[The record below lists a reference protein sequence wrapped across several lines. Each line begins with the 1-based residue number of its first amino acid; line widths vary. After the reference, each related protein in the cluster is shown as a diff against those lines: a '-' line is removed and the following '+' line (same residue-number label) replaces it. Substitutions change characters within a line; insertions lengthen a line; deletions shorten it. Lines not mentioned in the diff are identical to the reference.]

1 MTKPYSGSSGRS
13 SVPIQTC
20 GSDGGGAREV
30 KAVEIAARV
39 VEALRAT
46 GNYQARYDSDE
57 ERAVLQQAAR
67 IARATVRP
75 RRITARTTAGV
86 FYAVWSEPTP
96 LEDELRWHQ
105 MVDAVNAVQPKNWQQ
120 RLARRQAGRRQDGG
134 QQDSPPQQ

>member
-1 MTKPYSGSSGRS
+1 MGEVIGSG
-13 SVPIQTC
+13 
-20 GSDGGGAREV
+20 GGGAREV
-30 KAVEIAARV
+30 RAVEIAARV

-46 GNYQARYDSDE
+46 GNYQAHYESDE
-57 ERAVLQQAAR
+57 ERAVLQRAAR

-105 MVDAVNAVQPKNWQQ
+105 MVEAVNAVQPRNWEQ
-120 RLARRQAGRRQDGG
+120 RLARRRTGQRPPGG
-134 QQDSPPQQ
+134 QQGPAG

>member
-1 MTKPYSGSSGRS
+1 MGEGTDSG
-13 SVPIQTC
+13 
-20 GSDGGGAREV
+20 GGGAREV
-30 KAVEIAARV
+30 RVVEIAARV

-46 GNYQARYDSDE
+46 GNYQARYDNDE

-96 LEDELRWHQ
+96 LEDEVRWHQ
-105 MVDAVNAVQPKNWQQ
+105 MVEAVNAVQPKNWRQ
-120 RLARRQAGRRQDGG
+120 RR
-134 QQDSPPQQ
+134 P